1 MRYIYIF
8 FIILISSC
16 GSGGASQISDELSI
30 IDITINGLVSPSQ
43 SYEDQSIEII
53 SSNSSCNFE
62 ISLEDSDIYNIHHIN
77 TLDFK
82 RYTFRNPIIYSDQ
95 ENFKLKI
102 STVQSNSCPSFQHY
116 VNLTVDKYSTKYS
129 LVPENIRELKSN
141 LFEVSDIGF
150 DGIIINETFSATVC
164 YPTPNDCETHEN
176 QVFGQ
181 DAHNII
187 QGDFNGDGYE
197 DFAVAW
203 ALFPHTIDPEQK
215 VNAPINIY
223 LNNGKGRFE
232 EDLSIYSDNT
242 QPTHPFAYR
251 MIAEDLNGDG
261 IDDIFAGSMGLQFRS
276 QDYSENY
283 IYPYPHL
290 LLLSNPQGTFDDA
303 SNQIEDKNDGK
314 GQLCNFAH
322 DASAGDPDGDGDIDL
337 YACNILNI
345 NDGIGN
351 FKIHEYINLDW
362 QRENQF
368 GNPMTSLLADLNND
382 GFDDIIFWN
391 FDNRSSWSDSD
402 EGYILLSN
410 NSSDIKNWNEIVLP
424 IGPFGFDK
432 NKYNHAASGDIN
444 NDGFTDVVVA
454 ITRDLPYYEGAYIQI
469 LINNGEGVLID
480 MTNSNFSI
488 QPRSD
493 RHHGE
498 GNIYLRDMNLDGSL
512 DIIHST
518 RDYDSGY
525 HGAHIA
531 INDGNGNFVSLDNSD
546 LPMKPDP
553 GSNDYDYLMKS
564 LPINIDDEA
573 CIDFISVTDAGWETS
588 IEETSNYFFSLINI
602 NCNY

>member
-43 SYEDQSIEII
+43 SYEDQSIEIT

-129 LVPENIRELKSN
+129 LIPENIRELKSN

-410 NSSDIKNWNEIVLP
+410 NSSDIKNWNKIVLP